1 MTAELRSYS
10 SPVVISPRFTLRL
23 TGSYLF
29 PWVLLAVFVLLT
41 VTATSA
47 AIAEDQEPAAGGNAP
62 DRPKI
67 SFYRWQEDWS
77 VLADQRFRTG
87 VLDSLKYIPLSTG
100 DPSRYLSFGLT
111 VRERFEVN
119 DAPSFGVGNNKSD
132 NYLLQRIQLHTE
144 LRLNANWQ
152 IFAQFED
159 VRAPG
164 KAVITPVD
172 ENQFDL
178 RLAFVAYTNAVA
190 GGVLKFRVG
199 RQEMAFDLQRFVSVR
214 DGPNVRQA
222 YDAAW
227 LDWEKGPWRLITFWS
242 QPVQYRHEHP
252 FDDFSDTHF
261 QYGGVRAERQN
272 VGPGDLS
279 AYYSRFHLDK
289 VSYLG
294 ASGDERRDIFDV
306 RYAGTRE
313 DFDWDLETMG
323 QTGQVGNKSIRAW
336 AVGTRAGYTMAGVGW
351 TPRVGLQVDVASGD
365 RHLGDDTLGTFNPL
379 FPNGYY
385 FTLAGY
391 TGYVNLIHLK
401 PGLTVRPTS
410 KLSLMT
416 AVGLQWR
423 ETTADAVYVQP
434 NIPVRGTAGKPGR
447 WTGAYVHVRAEWAI
461 TPNLA
466 GALEAVNY
474 QIGTALRRAGGH
486 DANYLGAELKYGW

>member
-1 MTAELRSYS
+1 MGISRTRMAENSLATRLPTSIQPLARRGPRERVSWLNPMCQMTAELRSYS

-77 VLADQRFRTG
+77 VLADQRLRTG
-87 VLDSLKYIPLSTG
+87 ALDSLKYIPLSTG

-119 DAPSFGVGNNKSD
+119 DAPSFGVGNNRND
-132 NYLLQRIQLHTE
+132 NYLLQRIQLHTD

-178 RLAFVAYTNAVA
+178 RLAFVAYTNVVA

-252 FDDFSDTHF
+252 FDDFSSQRF
-261 QYGGVRAERQN
+261 LYGGFRAERKD
-272 VGPGDLS
+272 VGPCELS
-279 AYYSRFHLDK
+279 AYYSRFIQDDAQFLD
-289 VSYLG
+289 
-294 ASGDERRDIFDV
+294 ARGDERRDNFDV
-306 RYAGTRE
+306 RYAGTR
-313 DFDWDLETMG
+313 DGFDWDLEAMG
-323 QTGQVGNKSIRAW
+323 QFGDIGGKSIRAW
-336 AVGTRAGYTMAGVGW
+336 AAGSRSGYTIADVRW
-351 TPRVGLQVDVASGD
+351 TPRLGLQIDAASGD
-365 RHLGDDTLGTFNPL
+365 DKAGDKTLGTFNPL

-391 TGYVNLIHLK
+391 TGYTNLIHVK
-401 PGLTVRPTS
+401 PSLTVKPTT
-410 KLSLMT
+410 KLALMIGP
-416 AVGLQWR
+416 GLQWR
-423 ETTADAVYVQP
+423 ETTADAVYLQGG
-434 NIPVRGTAGKPGR
+434 IPVSDTAGKAGR
-447 WTGAYVHVRAEWAI
+447 WSGVYVHA
-461 TPNLA
+461 
-466 GALEAVNY
+466 
-474 QIGTALRRAGGH
+474 
-486 DANYLGAELKYGW
+486 